1 MPASALSEPNR
12 LFRIYPGICQMRITR
27 RSPAHWPSMSLQTD
41 SRQNSQ
47 RKLLRAGMGQDKP
60 SGGSILHPSRC
71 IYSPIQRPVTVTVYA
86 NHLPHAQ
93 WWISYTTEFSVGISV
108 SAPESCSQLLWRSSA
123 GVIRDTLASG
133 YRELGVQSARDYPRR
148 NASAAS
154 SVIWRYGRYGER
166 DFRTVGACCC

>member
-1 MPASALSEPNR
+1 MPGNACFGSLGTKSTLSDISWYMPDANHEE
-12 LFRIYPGICQMRITR
+12 ITR
-27 RSPAHWPSMSLQTD
+27 TLAF
-41 SRQNSQ
+41 NV
-47 RKLLRAGMGQDKP
+47 P

-154 SVIWRYGRYGER
+154 SVIWRYGRYGVR
-166 DFRTVGACCC
+166 DFRTVGLLLLRSRGSDTH